1 MPDPSD
7 RSDKSDLS
15 DFFESAET
23 DEKMKSIGK
32 IEAEAGVVLLTV
44 VLVIVLL
51 AVLVMQ
57 FIYLSSLDKKM
68 ASGARDSVEAYYL
81 ARAGI
86 NQAIFLLEEDKLAG
100 MDTSEGGDTDPEA
113 GQTESVGEDDEDQ
126 GVDSLDE
133 EWAMPGSSVEL
144 GTGEFVFKIVD
155 EDRKFNLNLILEDA
169 VKEITAART
178 ELSGGEPAA
187 EEEEEKKLTDEDR
200 DDPLKKIV
208 REKKRKEEE
217 EKSKKDEEEVEEDA
231 ENDDDDDDDDDDKIE
246 IDDESSE
253 YLSAKLLLEK
263 IRELADEADG
273 IDPFAIALFDTP
285 KGTMDAIVDWIE
297 DKPSG
302 SIDGIERSG
311 PMETIG
317 ELALIKDMTETMLEG
332 WPLREEIEVEEKG
345 DGLELID
352 PWADKPFLGL
362 RGYMT
367 VYGDGKVNINTVS
380 KEVLEVMLEDEND
393 DQMTLADDIIAAR
406 EELPFQSVE
415 DINDDE
421 YLSFKVKDKFLENFK
436 VSSEYFNILSEGKV
450 GKTTARVRAIV
461 QRQENRIVICYW
473 RFEGR

>member
-1 MPDPSD
+1 MSDP
-7 RSDKSDLS
+7 SDLS
-15 DFFESAET
+15 DWSDSLDFSESAET
-23 DEKMKSIGK
+23 DENMKSMGK
-32 IEAEAGVVLLTV
+32 TEAESGVVLLTV

-100 MDTSEGGDTDPEA
+100 MDTGESGAAPPGA
-113 GQTESVGEDDEDQ
+113 GQTESVGEDDEDE

-133 EWAMPGSSVEL
+133 EWAMPGSSAKL

-155 EDRKFNLNLILEDA
+155 EDRKLNLNFILEDA
-169 VKEITAART
+169 VKEIADART

-187 EEEEEKKLTDEDR
+187 EEKEEKVSDEDR
-200 DDPLKKIV
+200 DDPLKKIA

-217 EKSKKDEEEVEEDA
+217 EKSKKEEEKEKED
-231 ENDDDDDDDDDDKIE
+231 EDDEDDDDDDDKIE
-246 IDDESSE
+246 IDDESPE
-253 YLSAKLLLEK
+253 YLSAMLLLEK

-273 IDPFAIALFDTP
+273 IDPFAISLFDTP
-285 KGTMDAIVDWIE
+285 KGTLDAIVDWFE

-317 ELALIKDMTETMLEG
+317 ELALVKDMTETMLEG

-367 VYGDGKVNINTVS
+367 VYGDGKVNINTAS
-380 KEVLEVMLEDEND
+380 KAVLEVMLQDEND

-406 EELPFQSVE
+406 EELPFESVE

-421 YLSFKVKDKFLENFK
+421 YLSFKIKDKFLERFK

>member
-1 MPDPSD
+1 
-7 RSDKSDLS
+7 
-15 DFFESAET
+15 
-23 DEKMKSIGK
+23 MKPLDNKCADS
-32 IEAEAGVVLLTV
+32 GVVLITV

-86 NQAIFLLEEDKLAG
+86 NQAIALLEKDKLSD
-100 MDTSEGGDTDPEA
+100 MDSGESGETNSGE
-113 GQTESVGEDDEDQ
+113 GQTKGVGEEEEE

-133 EWAMPGSSVEL
+133 EWSMPGSSVEL

-169 VKEITAART
+169 VKEISDART

-187 EEEEEKKLTDEDR
+187 EKEEEKLTDEDR
-200 DDPLKKIV
+200 DDPLKKIA
-208 REKKRKEEE
+208 REKKRREEE
-217 EKSKKDEEEVEEDA
+217 EKSKKDEEKEKKDKES
-231 ENDDDDDDDDDDKIE
+231 DDDENKKIK

-273 IDPFAIALFDTP
+273 IDPFAISLFDTP
-285 KGTMDAIVDWIE
+285 TGTMDAIVDWIE

-302 SIDGIERSG
+302 SIDGIERKG
-311 PMETIG
+311 PIETIG

-332 WPLREEIEVEEKG
+332 WPLREEIKVEEKG

-367 VYGDGKVNINTVS
+367 VYGDGKVNINTAS
-380 KEVLEVMLEDEND
+380 KEVLEVMLQDEND

-421 YLSFKVKDKFLENFK
+421 YLSFKIKDKFLERFK